1 MKDCISL
8 HCTVLHSTY
17 IGVHTVHTK
26 PRQVYLK
33 CIKSLLVTRFE
44 ERFCRP
50 YSITSGCRVEKTMYN
65 LQWEAGLHPCQVKKS
80 LYQKPTQCWVLILVV
95 MRKDL
100 IAKYQ
105 IHQLNLFYVSSL
117 ARVTSGKSMLPSVS
131 SNKHMPSIS
140 IASRDTEQRH
150 ISNILKL
157 SAGLLARITCVMS
170 DNS

>member
-50 YSITSGCRVEKTMYN
+50 YSITSGCRVEKKQSAVSGRT
-65 LQWEAGLHPCQVKKS
+65 AS
-80 LYQKPTQCWVLILVV
+80 LPGQEVFVPK
-95 MRKDL
+95 
-100 IAKYQ
+100 A
-105 IHQLNLFYVSSL
+105 H
-117 ARVTSGKSMLPSVS
+117 SMLGAHPR
-131 SNKHMPSIS
+131 SNAKRFNS
-140 IASRDTEQRH
+140 E
-150 ISNILKL
+150 ISNSPVKF
-157 SAGLLARITCVMS
+157 LLGIFTCQGHIREV
-170 DNS
+170 DVTICK